1 LSRFEQYDFHIEWEP
16 YRIDPGTSDGGEDYF
31 AYNKRRW
38 GSDGWTYSM
47 RNSAKSD
54 GCNFA
59 SWKWWP
65 NSLNALRLM
74 ELASEQGKQ
83 HETKEALFQSCYE
96 RGENPSTKEVCIEV
110 ANRVG
115 LENAEDYM
123 NSDQGLKEV
132 LAKEKINKQKRKIRG
147 VPYFIFN
154 SPKTERPIG
163 MSGAQS
169 SNTFEEVIN
178 ELL

>member
-1 LSRFEQYDFHIEWEP
+1 
-16 YRIDPGTSDGGEDYF
+16 
-31 AYNKRRW
+31 
-38 GSDGWTYSM
+38 
-47 RNSAKSD
+47 
-54 GCNFA
+54 
-59 SWKWWP
+59 
-65 NSLNALRLM
+65 M

-163 MSGAQS
+163 MSGYC
-169 SNTFEEVIN
+169 NTSDFLWFLQKI
-178 ELL
+178 LPI